1 MFFFH
6 YCSFQRYKTYKKEK
20 MAYNHIRDQDEN
32 GMNEY
37 DRVTNEW
44 NRSDDVRHRRGL
56 RSAQINNTEAY
67 RRGNRIHHIRSIQV
81 PSMEIWNDL
90 FRNEILNPALRDYA
104 EASIA
109 FVEDRTHTLRFAGQM
124 EVSLIMQENY
134 RPGVHVAIFIIRLIP
149 HRHFH
154 DGHVIQ
160 REFSEGSATHQT
172 INRLFNTEDRAVVS
186 QATEQTILENLADDD
201 EMLELL
207 HYCFMDDDFN
217 TMRFTFVP
225 PWNPEDEDDYGNY
238 VVDPN
243 ARDDHRV
250 HEFYEDEPE
259 DIAPGAPAADAD
271 ANEDEEEH
279 EYYYN
284 YNENLRQYGNYENA
298 AVAIPPPPQ
307 NNIDIAA
314 IYQYYYDQEEAAADN
329 YNVINYHHHDD
340 EAEDDEHELPAQG

>member
-1 MFFFH
+1 M
-6 YCSFQRYKTYKKEK
+6 TA
-20 MAYNHIRDQDEN
+20 AYHHIRDQEEN

-44 NRSDDVRHRRGL
+44 NRSDDVRNRCGL
-56 RSAQINNTEAY
+56 RSAQINNTEGY
-67 RRGNRIHHIRSIQV
+67 RRGNRIHHIRTIQV
-81 PSMEIWNDL
+81 PSTQIWNDL
-90 FRNEILNPALRDYA
+90 FRNEILNPALRAYA

-134 RPGVHVAIFIIRLIP
+134 RPGVHVAVFIIQLTP

-160 REFSEGSATHQT
+160 CEFSEGSNTHQT

-186 QATEQTILENLADDD
+186 QATEYSILEYLADDD
-201 EMLELL
+201 EMLDLL
-207 HYCFMDDDFN
+207 HTCFMDDDFN

-225 PWNPEDEDDYGNY
+225 PWVPEDEDDYGNY

-243 ARDDHRV
+243 ARDEHRDH
-250 HEFYEDEPE
+250 EFFYED
-259 DIAPGAPAADAD
+259 AAAD
-271 ANEDEEEH
+271 EH
-279 EYYYN
+279 EHEHEHDYN
-284 YNENLRQYGNYENA
+284 YNENLHPYGNYENA

-314 IYQYYYDQEEAAADN
+314 IYQYYYDQEEAAAVAADN
-329 YNVINYHHHDD
+329 YNVINYHRDAADD
-340 EAEDDEHELPAQG
+340 DADEDVPAQG